1 MKTYLDDNDFYF
13 YYLRCKP
20 DNTPYGCVALR
31 QDSKG
36 KWSRGISLC
45 SEDDQ
50 FVKTKAKKLAKG
62 RCVRAMFRKESSEPI
77 AAQDKD
83 VMNVVGNWFGKAKS
97 GYDIE
102 LTEAEARITK
112 SNDKPVFNTDVT
124 KLETAGIAVGEFKAN
139 E

>member
-45 SEDDQ
+45 SKDDQ

-62 RCVRAMFRKESSEPI
+62 RCVRAMFTENTTEPI
-77 AAQDKD
+77 NATDKTTVRLVLLSD
-83 VMNVVGNWFGKAKS
+83 DLALSHKS
-97 GYDIE
+97 HYGATLNEKEIQ
-102 LTEAEARITK
+102 ITK
-112 SNDKPVFNTDVT
+112 SNDKPLFS
-124 KLETAGIAVGEFKAN
+124 KGI
-139 E
+139 